1 MVAVEA
7 WTLWIHIAAGFLAL
21 GAGAVALG
29 TKKGGRNHR
38 LAGRAFVVGMAV
50 VAATAIALY
59 PMGPTEIRLFLVM
72 VAIFSFYFAFTGYRV
87 LSRKRPAD
95 EAGPVDWVATALVL
109 LASAWML
116 GTGGLWALD
125 GRSFA
130 PILLVFGVIG
140 VGFGGFDLRTYRG
153 SDDGPPVW
161 MVSHLQR
168 MLGAYIATVSAVSA
182 VNLHALP
189 PAVRWLWPTAVGV
202 PIIVYLSKKYD
213 RG

>member
-38 LAGRAFVVGMAV
+38 LAGRAFVIGMAV

-87 LSRKRPAD
+87 LSRKRPVD
-95 EAGPVDWVATALVL
+95 GAGSVDWLATALVL

-116 GTGGLWALD
+116 GTGALWALD

-130 PILLVFGVIG
+130 PILVVFGAIG
-140 VGFGGFDLRTYRG
+140 VAFGGLDVRTFLG
-153 SDDGPPVW
+153 SSDDRQAW

-202 PIIVYLSKKYD
+202 PVIVYLSRQYSRD
-213 RG
+213 